1 MYSLKILTMALF
13 LISLATASA
22 YATRQ
27 EWASSREHDEMQAER
42 FEQLVQALALTPPQQ
57 HKIQAI
63 ISERKQELLVLRDEN
78 RVHREGVRKLFAAE
92 VLDETHLRQLVERQA
107 DLNFRKL
114 VARHAARS
122 RINQVLTVE
131 QRQKREAFLEQ
142 RRKHAR
148 VHNRGFQTTE
158 GPP

>member
-1 MYSLKILTMALF
+1 MYSLKILIMALF

-27 EWASSREHDEMQAER
+27 DRVSSPEQDEMHPER
-42 FEQLVQALALTPPQQ
+42 FEQLVQALALTPSQQ
-57 HKIQAI
+57 QEIRAI
-63 ISERKQELLVLRDEN
+63 ISERRQELLVLRDEN
-78 RVHREGVRKLFAAE
+78 RVNREDLRKLFAAE
-92 VLDETHLRQLVERQA
+92 VLDETHLRQLVERQVE
-107 DLNFRKL
+107 LNFRKL

-148 VHNRGFQTTE
+148 VHIRGVQTAE
-158 GPP
+158 GQP